1 MAAMLTASVFGGFTS
16 HAEEDRMNV
25 LMEKSDIS
33 KYTDDQTIKDML
45 EEKWNVTIVPDQ
57 VTNDQEA
64 VNLRIA
70 SGDIPELIWTVPF
83 ANYREYVDQG
93 ILAEIPVDTIKEYAP
108 KYYDWV
114 IQNLGESAFSYVDV
128 DGKNYALP
136 APWTLASDDNVLAWR
151 EDVLKDAGIDKIP
164 ETIDEMETALL
175 AVKEKTGSAPYSI
188 AGLESLSA
196 IYGAYNDYLCYYEK
210 DGKIVYGPVEEE
222 AKEAVTLLHK
232 WYEEGLIDPEF
243 MINKQDNVKEKW
255 NNGQVAV
262 SQHVWWN
269 FLPKEA
275 FFEGAFYEPL
285 KDDPNV
291 SIVVADPPAGP
302 NGDKGLTQE
311 NPLNNAGLCFGKQL
325 EDEPEKVQKYLEI
338 INDMFDRETL
348 DLINYGIEGETYHYN
363 DETGVEW
370 IPPYDSEEER
380 NAYGIGMYMVVDC
393 FNDYDLQAKY
403 MTQPKYL
410 DLRNDAQSHGIGIY
424 DVLKPLYRPIYD
436 EKSDILDKIY
446 MNAHIDFITGARD
459 LSEWDSFV
467 DEWMSAGGEDV
478 LAEAQEA
485 YEKIK

>member
-1 MAAMLTASVFGGFTS
+1 MRCQHRGP
-16 HAEEDRMNV
+16 
-25 LMEKSDIS
+25 I
-33 KYTDDQTIKDML
+33 
-45 EEKWNVTIVPDQ
+45 
-57 VTNDQEA
+57 
-64 VNLRIA
+64 
-70 SGDIPELIWTVPF
+70 
-83 ANYREYVDQG
+83 
-93 ILAEIPVDTIKEYAP
+93 
-108 KYYDWV
+108 
-114 IQNLGESAFSYVDV
+114 
-128 DGKNYALP
+128 
-136 APWTLASDDNVLAWR
+136 ASDDNVLAWR

-424 DVLKPLYRPIYD
+424 DVLNRCTAQPMMRNPIFW
-436 EKSDILDKIY
+436 IR
-446 MNAHIDFITGARD
+446 FI
-459 LSEWDSFV
+459 
-467 DEWMSAGGEDV
+467 
-478 LAEAQEA
+478 
-485 YEKIK
+485 